1 MVLQTI
7 GGHRIGEDIT
17 DLQRWVHS
25 LEGCPTVTNTVI
37 AECTEPAHV
46 DEPGMWFYVEA
57 DPTDA
62 LARRR
67 CLSCG
72 HVAHIL
78 DSEERWAAPKM
89 WSCHT
94 CGQSIAE
101 VVAGLHA
108 PPANGESGEPGPVT
122 WVAIG
127 VRCVGCGAL
136 DGVADFVVPGL
147 SYDDV
152 AARV

>member
-7 GGHRIGEDIT
+7 AGKRIGEDVA
-17 DLQRWVHS
+17 DLQRWVLA
-25 LEGCPTVTNTVI
+25 LEGCPAVTHTVV

-46 DEPGMWFYVEA
+46 DEPGAWFYVEA
-57 DPTDA
+57 DSSQA

-78 DSEERWAAPKM
+78 DSEERWTAPHM

-101 VVAGLHA
+101 VVAGVHA
-108 PPANGESGEPGPVT
+108 PTNDSTGEPGPVT
-122 WVAIG
+122 WVAIA
-127 VRCVGCGAL
+127 VRCVGCGSVA
-136 DGVADFVVPGL
+136 GVADFVVPGL
-147 SYDDV
+147 SYDEV